1 MKEYGSPDET
11 RGIENDG
18 GGTVEP
24 EEWGESR
31 EIRGKEKREKSENV
45 GTGLRLDSKPKSI
58 LFSREAHCTSW
69 RSGLKVII
77 T

>member
-1 MKEYGSPDET
+1 MMEEEQQSWGS
-11 RGIENDG
+11 
-18 GGTVEP
+18 V
-24 EEWGESR
+24 WGESR

-45 GTGLRLDSKPKSI
+45 GTGLRLDSKPKRI